1 MAGGIVRLRR
11 TEACP
16 TRHVFCYLRGVAPTL
31 KVQRLHAEARLPAR
45 ATPGASGLDLYACL
59 PDGDVALGPDPVRV
73 PTGIAIEFPAG
84 YDAQVRPRSGLS
96 LQGVGVSFGTIDSD
110 YRGEVLVTMWV
121 FGSRT
126 EHRVRHGD
134 RIAQLV
140 IARLA
145 ELPVVEVD
153 ALTRTERGASGHGS
167 TGS

>member
-1 MAGGIVRLRR
+1 MA
-11 TEACP
+11 P
-16 TRHVFCYLRGVAPTL
+16 PPTL
-31 KVQRLHAEARLPAR
+31 KVQRLNAEARLPAR
-45 ATPGASGLDLYACL
+45 ATPGASGLDLHACL
-59 PDGDVALGPDPVRV
+59 PDGDVVLGPDPVRV
-73 PTGIAIEFPAG
+73 PAGIAIEVPAG

-96 LQGVGVSFGTIDSD
+96 LKGIGVAFGTIDSD

-140 IARLA
+140 VARLA
-145 ELPVVEVD
+145 ELAVVEVA
-153 ALTRTERGASGHGS
+153 ALTPSERGAGGHGS